1 MGLLKK
7 ILARSPKITAD
18 REKTGQNPYFGNG
31 APHDAWIFAKF
42 SAYSVYCH
50 NRSQEFAAFDRFLL
64 ILGLHHWNMYTNFK
78 RIAVKVGSNVLTG
91 SSGLLNKTLIGSL
104 VDQLVELRRRGIEV
118 VLISSGAVA
127 AGRSML
133 QTPEK
138 TDAVSARQALSSV
151 GQVKLM
157 NIYAAFFEKHNFLC
171 SQVLVTKEDFRDRTH
186 YLNMKNCFT
195 TLLQHKVIPIVNEND
210 SVAITELMF
219 TDNDE
224 LAGLIAAMI
233 NADALFILTNVDG
246 VYRGDPGSPGSELL
260 RTIEATD
267 IDFSQF
273 VSSKKSNFGRGGM
286 ITKCNIARKAALS
299 GMHVFIANGAK
310 ENILQRLLKG
320 EEEGTHFL
328 PSGKTSTLK
337 KWVAYSGGFAKGS
350 VVINEGASAALH
362 SSKAT
367 SILPV
372 GVIKIEG
379 EFKKGDIIKIYDE
392 SGAYLGLGR
401 AQYGYEKAIERKGL
415 KNQKPLVHYDY
426 LYLA

>member
-1 MGLLKK
+1 
-7 ILARSPKITAD
+7 
-18 REKTGQNPYFGNG
+18 
-31 APHDAWIFAKF
+31 
-42 SAYSVYCH
+42 
-50 NRSQEFAAFDRFLL
+50 
-64 ILGLHHWNMYTNFK
+64 MYTSFK
-78 RIAVKVGSNVLTG
+78 RITVKVGSNVLADN
-91 SSGLLNKTLIGSL
+91 SGLLNKSLIGRL

-118 VLISSGAVA
+118 ILVSSGAVA

-133 QTPEK
+133 QAPEK
-138 TDAVSARQALSSV
+138 TDAISSRQALASV

-157 NIYAAFFEKHNFLC
+157 NAYASFFEKHNFLC

-186 YLNMKNCFT
+186 YLNMKNCFSA
-195 TLLQHKVIPIVNEND
+195 LLQHKVIPIVNEND
-210 SVAITELMF
+210 SVSITELMF

-224 LAGLIAAMI
+224 LAGLIAAMN

-246 VYRGDPGSPGSELL
+246 VYRGDPATSDSEIL
-260 RTIEATD
+260 RTISAVD

-310 ENILQRLLKG
+310 ENILGELLKG
-320 EEEGTHFL
+320 AEEGTHFL
-328 PSGKTSTLK
+328 PAGKTSTLK
-337 KWVAYSGGFAKGS
+337 KWIAYSGGFAKGS
-350 VVINEGASAALH
+350 VVINEGANAALH
-362 SSKAT
+362 SPNAT

-372 GVIKIEG
+372 GVIRIEG
-379 EFKKGDIIKIYDE
+379 EFKKGDILKIFDE
-392 SGAYLGLGR
+392 AGVYLGLGK

-426 LYLA
+426 LYLV

>member
-1 MGLLKK
+1 
-7 ILARSPKITAD
+7 
-18 REKTGQNPYFGNG
+18 
-31 APHDAWIFAKF
+31 
-42 SAYSVYCH
+42 
-50 NRSQEFAAFDRFLL
+50 
-64 ILGLHHWNMYTNFK
+64 MYTNFK